1 MLIKL
6 IGLGKM
12 GFNLALNM
20 KDNGIDVIG
29 YDITEAALTKAN
41 ENDIQTSKDL
51 NGLIS
56 NEDRNVVWVMLP
68 AGNIT
73 NNTIMELS
81 KILRK
86 NDIVIDGGNSNYKDS
101 LRNAQILKEKE
112 INFFDVGT
120 SGGVNGA
127 RNGASLMVGG
137 PKFIYNNLLGD
148 ELFLKIS
155 AKGGCLYTGEA
166 GSGHYLK
173 MIHNSMLY
181 GFMQTLGE
189 GFELLEKSDFN
200 YNLEDV
206 ALSLSKSSVIRCW
219 LLELLADAFSKD
231 SDLSKIRDVVSSSK
245 TTLNTIESAFE
256 LDVPIPIISTS
267 LIMRLRSEQDESFS
281 AKVIASLRDEVGGHK
296 PKSK

>member
-20 KDNGIDVIG
+20 KDNGIDVVG
-29 YDITEAALTKAN
+29 YDITEAALSKAN

-51 NGLIS
+51 NDLIS
-56 NEDRNVVWVMLP
+56 NKDRNIVWVMLP

-73 NNTIMELS
+73 NNTITELS
-81 KILRK
+81 KILNK

-101 LRNAQILKEKE
+101 LQNAQILEEKE
-112 INFFDVGT
+112 IYFFDVGT

-137 PKFIYNNLLGD
+137 PEDIYNNLLGD

-155 AKGGCLYTGEA
+155 AEGGCLYTGEA

-200 YNLEDV
+200 YNLEEV
-206 ALSLSKSSVIRCW
+206 SLSLSKSSVIRCW
-219 LLELLADAFSKD
+219 LLELLANAFSKD
-231 SDLSKIRDVVSSSK
+231 ADLSKIKDVVSSSK

-267 LIMRLRSEQDESFS
+267 LMMRLRSEQDESFS

>member
-1 MLIKL
+1 MLVKL
-6 IGLGKM
+6 VGLGKM

-20 KDNGIDVIG
+20 KDNGINVEG
-29 YDITEAALTKAN
+29 YDITESALQKAR
-41 ENDIQTSKDL
+41 ENDIQVYDEL
-51 NGLIS
+51 GDLIS
-56 NEDRNVVWVMLP
+56 KNERNIVWVMLP
-68 AGNIT
+68 AGEIT
-73 NNTIMELS
+73 NKTIIKLS
-81 KILRK
+81 EIL
-86 NDIVIDGGNSNYKDS
+86 NEDDIVIDGGNSNYKDS
-101 LRNAQILKEKE
+101 LINAKVLSEKKVY
-112 INFFDVGT
+112 FFDVGT

-137 PKFIYNNLLGD
+137 PEDIYYELLGK

-155 AKGGCLYTGEA
+155 AEGGCLYTGCA

-200 YNLEDV
+200 YDLKDV
-206 ALSLSKSSVIRCW
+206 SLSLSKSSVIRCW
-219 LLELLADAFSKD
+219 LLELLANAFSKD
-231 SDLSKIRDVVSSSK
+231 SDLSKIKDVVSSSG

-256 LDVPIPIISTS
+256 LNVPIPIISTS
-267 LIMRLRSEQDESFS
+267 LMMRLRTKQNESFS

-296 PKSK
+296 PIVK

>member
-20 KDNGIDVIG
+20 KDNGIEVVG
-29 YDITEAALTKAN
+29 YDITEAALSKAN
-41 ENDIQTSKDL
+41 ENDIQTTRDL

-56 NEDRNVVWVMLP
+56 KKDRNIVWVMLP

-73 NNTIMELS
+73 NNTVIKLS
-81 KILRK
+81 KILNK

-101 LRNAQILKEKE
+101 LKNAQVLKDND
-112 INFFDVGT
+112 IYFFDVGT

-137 PKFIYNNLLGD
+137 PEGLYNDFLRN

-155 AKGGCLYTGEA
+155 AEGGCLYTGDA

-189 GFELLEKSDFN
+189 GFELLEKSNFN
-200 YNLEDV
+200 YNLEEV

-219 LLELLADAFSKD
+219 LLELLANAFSKD
-231 SDLSKIRDVVSSSK
+231 SDLSKIKDVVSSSK
-245 TTLNTIESAFE
+245 TTLNTIGSAYE
-256 LDVPIPIISTS
+256 LNVPIPIISTS
-267 LIMRLRSEQDESFS
+267 LMMRLRSEQEESFS
-281 AKVIASLRDEVGGHK
+281 TKVIASLRDEVGGHK
-296 PKSK
+296 PKAK